1 MDEDLMT
8 WIAALRARVA
18 RGELAGIEPIN
29 LGRGDGTIPAELAA
43 GIALADF
50 DDADGRAPA
59 RRRAILADFRRLRE
73 RLG

>member
-1 MDEDLMT
+1 MDHELIA
-8 WIAALRARVA
+8 WIAALRARLT
-18 RGELAGIEPIN
+18 RGELAGIGPIA
-29 LGRGDGTIPAELAA
+29 LGRQGGTIPAELAA